1 MIWLKH
7 QPGVDC
13 PITLRKLYVKEQ
25 LMNFGL
31 TASLFKERLMKVL
44 QKKIKRRV
52 SKRENPNG
60 LSSYRRNVLA
70 LRNYCLSLLKSW

>member
-1 MIWLKH
+1 
-7 QPGVDC
+7 
-13 PITLRKLYVKEQ
+13 
-25 LMNFGL
+25 MNFGL

-52 SKRENPNG
+52 SKKENPNG
-60 LSSYRRNVLA
+60 LSSYRRNVLV